1 MYLYFKVKGFF
12 YRSKE
17 KSVEHVSDCALYIF
31 LLVEIE
37 SYCSMLDIRK
47 DFVSHKTW
55 FQCICTAK
63 QRALFY
69 RTKINL

>member
-17 KSVEHVSDCALYIF
+17 KFVEHVSDCALYIF

-47 DFVSHKTW
+47 DFV
-55 FQCICTAK
+55 
-63 QRALFY
+63 
-69 RTKINL
+69 